1 MISIVGISMP
11 CACRKS
17 NPDILA
23 AISGAIT
30 LAVRMRRSHRQR
42 PLLGEIDTA
51 NLTLPER
58 TCYRLVESGQHR
70 RDQ

>member
-11 CACRKS
+11 RACRKS

-23 AISGAIT
+23 AISRATT
-30 LAVRMRRSHRQR
+30 LAVRMRKSHRQR
-42 PLLGEIDTA
+42 LLLGEIDTA